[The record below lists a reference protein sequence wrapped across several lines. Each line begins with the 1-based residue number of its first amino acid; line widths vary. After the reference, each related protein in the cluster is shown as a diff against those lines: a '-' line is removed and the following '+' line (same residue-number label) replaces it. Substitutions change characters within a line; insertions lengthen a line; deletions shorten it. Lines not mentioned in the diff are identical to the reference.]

1 MIKQKNFEV
10 DNIERNYGS
19 YVELIREVVTK
30 KKEAEKNEIRY
41 NFEEELSVIL
51 GVTLTKN
58 EGEEFLNSIS
68 LSSKQKIIT
77 IGGDIKRL
85 RKIYTNVL
93 GKEYNGKEKLEEI
106 IKK

>member
-1 MIKQKNFEV
+1 M
-10 DNIERNYGS
+10 
-19 YVELIREVVTK
+19 
-30 KKEAEKNEIRY
+30 
-41 NFEEELSVIL
+41 IL

-77 IGGDIKRL
+77 IGEDIKRL

>member
-1 MIKQKNFEV
+1 M
-10 DNIERNYGS
+10 
-19 YVELIREVVTK
+19 
-30 KKEAEKNEIRY
+30 
-41 NFEEELSVIL
+41 IL

>member
-1 MIKQKNFEV
+1 M
-10 DNIERNYGS
+10 
-19 YVELIREVVTK
+19 
-30 KKEAEKNEIRY
+30 
-41 NFEEELSVIL
+41 IL

-58 EGEEFLNSIS
+58 EGEEFLNSTPI
-68 LSSKQKIIT
+68 SSKQKYLT